1 MNVQNTMV
9 DVTTPVQMSMAVI
22 LVLVIMDIHF
32 IMIITV
38 ALVSTQIINFMF

>member
-9 DVTTPVQMSMAVI
+9 DVTTPVQISMAVI
-22 LVLVIMDIHF
+22 LVLVIMAIHF

-38 ALVSTQIINFMF
+38 ALVSTQIIYFMF